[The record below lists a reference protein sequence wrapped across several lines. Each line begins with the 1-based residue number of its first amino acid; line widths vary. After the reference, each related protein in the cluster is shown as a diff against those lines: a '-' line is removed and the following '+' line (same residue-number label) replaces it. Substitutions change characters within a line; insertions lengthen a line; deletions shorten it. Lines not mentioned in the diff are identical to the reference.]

1 MQRDDTILIAWRG
14 DREPSVVTY
23 RRNFD
28 QHEDQLF
35 DIKVKRFIKIHHQQT
50 TDQIAFNHLVI
61 LHFGETWT
69 TPTIVSPNTITM
81 KRSLLLFLSHFRQVI
96 MTHFFN
102 VVK

>member
-23 RRNFD
+23 RRIFD
-28 QHEDQLF
+28 HHEAQLF

-69 TPTIVSPNTITM
+69 TPTIVSPNTIII
-81 KRSLLLFLSHFRQVI
+81 KAHNGFQGGNLRKEKKSHKLKG
-96 MTHFFN
+96 T
-102 VVK
+102 K